1 MKKKVLLIFAVI
13 ILMILISCDS
23 KNGEV
28 QNNIQQ
34 SAVAST
40 VNEEDIEQPLVTF
53 LEFGSTSCMACL
65 KMQPLLKSVEKKYGN
80 QIKVIFY
87 DVWKAE
93 QKQYAKQYGI
103 RLIPTQVFLNS
114 EGKEIYRH
122 EGYIPEEEV
131 DRLLKE
137 NGLKIKDTI

>member
-1 MKKKVLLIFAVI
+1 MKKKVLLIFTVI
-13 ILMILISCDS
+13 ILMILISCNS

-34 SAVAST
+34 SVVAST
-40 VNEEDIEQPLVTF
+40 VNEEDIELPMVTF

-87 DVWKAE
+87 DVWKKE
-93 QKQYAKQYGI
+93 QKRYAKQYGI

-122 EGYIPEEEV
+122 EGYIPEEEI
-131 DRLLKE
+131 DRLLKQ